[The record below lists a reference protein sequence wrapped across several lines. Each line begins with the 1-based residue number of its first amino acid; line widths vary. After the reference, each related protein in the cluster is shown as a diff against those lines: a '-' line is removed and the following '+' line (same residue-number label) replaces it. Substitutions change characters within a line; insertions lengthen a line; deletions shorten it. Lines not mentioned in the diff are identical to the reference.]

1 MPACCR
7 EYAHFNGARDH
18 PGIHVPCMP
27 RMSPVAFLQ
36 WSPGLLPRCT
46 STLPC
51 VVCLDHPLQWSLG
64 LLLGCTSP
72 VLPRPDADCKDL
84 FRQPLPKIS
93 FFQSIRG
100 APTKK
105 SFYPKQ
111 LFLRQLY
118 GIFTLDPGCRGCRQH
133 DPQSPVPQREEFYAA
148 PDRLVFGSPWRFTL
162 PLSAAPG
169 RLAMTGRAGDT
180 HRPWQDRSHR
190 HGLAVQAT
198 SAGRPNAQKAGLV
211 SAHARPCGTDSA
223 ACAPVDR
230 ASACLT
236 KACCLM
242 PLPCMCSWGVTCPV
256 TGTQG
261 PKTRL
266 SLSAHRI
273 SCSPEPLTAATP

>member
-1 MPACCR
+1 MVPESSPQMPVCCR
-7 EYAHFNGARDH
+7 EYAHFNGARDY

-118 GIFTLDPGCRGCRQH
+118 GIFTPDPGCRGCRQH
-133 DPQSPVPQREEFYAA
+133 DPQSPVPQQEEFYAA

-169 RLAMTGRAGDT
+169 RLAMTGRAGDIPT
-180 HRPWQDRSHR
+180 
-190 HGLAVQAT
+190 GLGKAAAIVMAWLYKRRQLD
-198 SAGRPNAQKAGLV
+198 AQTPRRLV
-211 SAHARPCGTDSA
+211 WY
-223 ACAPVDR
+223 
-230 ASACLT
+230 
-236 KACCLM
+236 
-242 PLPCMCSWGVTCPV
+242 LPMRVLVEQTAQLVRQWIE
-256 TGTQG
+256 
-261 PKTRL
+261 RL
-266 SLSAHRI
+266 LA
-273 SCSPEPLTAATP
+273 